1 VEVGFRGMYVMQRH
15 VSFLTED
22 GIVSGRVVKSE
33 ESSWGR
39 ESVFVH
45 TVMVAACPATTHP
58 CSRRA
63 LVDPSVA
70 ARLGNTTLRLVAPSA
85 VIDTSRNCRLM
96 VVAGWGGLVEDG
108 CWWLCC
114 LG

>member
-1 VEVGFRGMYVMQRH
+1 VF
-15 VSFLTED
+15 
-22 GIVSGRVVKSE
+22 
-33 ESSWGR
+33 
-39 ESVFVH
+39 VFVH
-45 TVMVAACPATTHP
+45 VVMVVVMVMVMVAACPATTHP

-70 ARLGNTTLRLVAPSA
+70 ARLGNTTSRLVAPSA
-85 VIDTSRNCRLM
+85 VIDTSRNCRLV
-96 VVAGWGGLVEDG
+96 VVAGWVEDG